1 MHKPVM
7 LFVAVALCAG
17 AGQAAAQ
24 DRTVRDRSVTRDRVV
39 FVERYQGRDRGRDQ
53 REQQTDR
60 STRTLKIGANG
71 ELHIANIAGDIVVT
85 RGGGND
91 ATVEIIKTAR
101 GRTTED
107 AREMLELVQVDISE
121 RGGRAEIKTRYPQG
135 DEFRRNNRRN
145 VNVSVDFNVTA
156 PAGARLTIHSI
167 SGNISA
173 KDIKGDLTLESVSG
187 TIRIGNGG
195 RVAAAKSV
203 SGNVEV
209 VDTEMDGHLEASS
222 VSGTVLLR
230 NLKARELN
238 VDSVSGGV
246 SLQDIVCDRV
256 EAQSVSGDVD
266 FSGPL
271 AKAGRYELTSHSG
284 NVRVAVAGGTG
295 FELEASSFSGS
306 VRSDIPLN
314 AQANASSRRQQRTL
328 RGIYGDGSAV
338 LDLTTFSGSIVITK
352 R

>member
-1 MHKPVM
+1 
-7 LFVAVALCAG
+7 
-17 AGQAAAQ
+17 
-24 DRTVRDRSVTRDRVV
+24 
-39 FVERYQGRDRGRDQ
+39 
-53 REQQTDR
+53 
-60 STRTLKIGANG
+60 
-71 ELHIANIAGDIVVT
+71 VVT

-145 VNVSVDFNVTA
+145 INVSVDFNVTA